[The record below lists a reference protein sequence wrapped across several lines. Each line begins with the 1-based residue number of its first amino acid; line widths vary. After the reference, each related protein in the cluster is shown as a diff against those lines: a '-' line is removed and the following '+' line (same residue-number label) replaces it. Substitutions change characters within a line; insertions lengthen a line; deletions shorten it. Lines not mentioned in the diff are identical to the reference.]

1 MPTRLFRGFRT
12 VASVAILF
20 LLASASLH
28 STSGDEPPV
37 GPPDRSGLPTGKAA
51 AGGAQS
57 AGGDIKD
64 PWVLALIG
72 HCRAVAAQK
81 TNVAAAVRAV
91 PLFDHI
97 GLDVPFTKGNIFRVT
112 DRAGLRIYRQT
123 MVELVSA
130 SGEHQ
135 DMVDSK
141 FVYGLKKN
149 GQWERLDARQVD
161 SYLAIAIRSAHRVYL
176 IHLKRERVLIL
187 PLKKHGS

>member
-1 MPTRLFRGFRT
+1 MPPCLLRGFRT
-12 VASVAILF
+12 VASVAF
-20 LLASASLH
+20 LYLLGSAVLDVAW
-28 STSGDEPPV
+28 GDDPPV
-37 GPPDRSGLPTGKAA
+37 APPHRSDPPPGKAA
-51 AGGAQS
+51 AGGAPP
-57 AGGDIKD
+57 AGGDLKD
-64 PWVLALIG
+64 PWILALLD

-91 PLFDHI
+91 PLFDHL
-97 GLDVPFTKGNIFRVT
+97 GLDVPLTKGSIFRVT

-123 MVELVSA
+123 MVELVSG

-161 SYLAIAIRSAHRVYL
+161 AYRAIAIRSTHRVYL
-176 IHLKRERVLIL
+176 INLKRERVLIL
-187 PLKKHGS
+187 PLKKRGS